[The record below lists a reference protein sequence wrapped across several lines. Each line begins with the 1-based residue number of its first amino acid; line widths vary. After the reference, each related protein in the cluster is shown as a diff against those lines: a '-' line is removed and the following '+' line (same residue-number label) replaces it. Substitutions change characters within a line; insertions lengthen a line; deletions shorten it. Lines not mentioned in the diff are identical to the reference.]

1 MREAAM
7 LNALN
12 RFANGVS
19 WCASQLASVA
29 AAVLTLSMVYEV
41 FARYVFDAPTV
52 WAFDIS
58 YMANGAVFLL
68 GVAYVLREDA
78 HIRIDVLRSR
88 LPARVNGVIQ
98 GVAYLLL
105 LAPFFGVLSWIALSH
120 TWRAW
125 MRHEVE
131 TVSPWAPLMW
141 PFYLLIAIGLVALT
155 LQLISEG
162 LRAFC
167 GQGVDPEKEI
177 R

>member
-1 MREAAM
+1 M
-7 LNALN
+7 LNALT

-29 AAVLTLSMVYEV
+29 AAVLTVSMVYEV

-52 WAFDIS
+52 WAFDIA

-78 HIRIDVLRSR
+78 HIRIDVLRNR
-88 LPARVNGVIQ
+88 LPARFNHGIQ
-98 GVAYLLL
+98 GVAYLLV
-105 LAPFFGVLSWIALSH
+105 LAPFFGMLSWIAVTH

-125 MRHEVE
+125 VRHEVE

-141 PFYLLIAIGLVALT
+141 PFYLCFAIGLTALT
-155 LQLISEG
+155 LQLAVEG
-162 LRAFC
+162 LRAFH
-167 GQGVDPEKEI
+167 GLDSDAKKDH
-177 R
+177 